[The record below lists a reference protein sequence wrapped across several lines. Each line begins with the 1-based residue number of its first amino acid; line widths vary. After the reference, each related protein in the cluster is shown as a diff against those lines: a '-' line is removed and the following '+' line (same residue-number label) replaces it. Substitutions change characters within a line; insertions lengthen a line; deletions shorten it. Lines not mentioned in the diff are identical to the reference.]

1 MRQTLWALL
10 LLTVGDGCAMAQASD
25 IGQLQVQASQE
36 KQAEWKSLDAPAYMA
51 MKAPANLAAM
61 ALTLDACEKKFSPV
75 MDAEHAAP
83 SPPVFEPAWLGKAR
97 SLMRQREPDQA
108 MQLLLK
114 MVREDAKNT
123 LVWRE
128 MARILDS
135 IGRRETALGAWEQV
149 LALSP
154 NDVEAT
160 TGMGLDYVASKKFQD
175 AVAKLFLSRRLWL
188 TVEPTN
194 ARLKMQIAT
203 SAGLGLALRE
213 LNYAQAA
220 ATCFHE
226 ASQFEM
232 ALIQNLAP
240 EEKAVRSQTKEFL
253 RFAGECEAA
262 IGQWDVAAESF
273 TLTLAGVDA
282 LDATSLP
289 PVIWALTCSGRP
301 AQARQLIMSA
311 LATTTSPGQAGA
323 PNAVA
328 WLAKNGFSEPIEGLL
343 QEATRNGVSMDAG
356 NVGRSNACAQTV
368 MAARCVLACGNAGAA
383 DFIFAA
389 APQVLNDPIAM
400 REFVELHAVHKGVE
414 DVVQLALA
422 QVQTHPMSAVR
433 WAAAL
438 RAVPMAAEQLRA
450 LIQISPTKYP
460 MQDASIHDATRA
472 LLQAWFD
479 LCGFDSLLALHTIMP
494 FIESQDVIGSA
505 ARIVALKALAIEQ
518 DLAEISHIASLCD
531 ATSTDESVALSVVFQ
546 ECEETE
552 KAIEWAEKA
561 IALDKKSA
569 QAWMARAAIDTY
581 LALDQSSDRTFEQRK
596 EAAIEARNSLERAL
610 DFAPDNRMAARKF
623 LEVAAPDHSIAPD
636 EDAMEIVKSSA
647 SAQVQ
652 REYRREKALSSQRK
666 NQSEAA
672 LESLRLLFIEDPC
685 DAIVGQAL
693 LSASA
698 DLGRLPETEKFLD
711 ALVLSHRAAAE
722 LGEVDASCKA
732 RQGRL
737 LEVVDI
743 LKSACAADPES
754 DALVRGCVRS
764 LVAAGNKSQAW
775 SVMMNAS
782 KRVRYAAGR
791 SQLERIEFAMSIDP
805 NAAAAELRSLCAD
818 KNMTKLQRKSAVLLA
833 HQLPKNIDDRLAL
846 QSALAKPLLDDAKVQ
861 PMYVAYAMLDQGLE
875 QALALAQKHARAWPL
890 PNTIEAAQLL
900 ADEGMFMRAEYLL
913 NAVGMLSKD
922 KNKAKLF
929 RAELACIIAKG
940 NVKKAIMR
948 LTHERESNQF
958 RIKDPRVTSAAEDLA
973 ELGNIFLLAS
983 DSVAAQ
989 ECFQAAIDLSPDLS
1003 SAMNNLAWLRMERND
1018 IDLVTVDLVKRALAA
1033 TPHDPSTL
1041 DTAGWLAYR
1050 QGKLLDTPAQ
1060 IGALSL
1066 LHESLQIAGNR
1077 ASVESMDHYAD
1088 ALFQVGR
1095 TDESLKLWRLI
1106 AQQGVNTSSRE
1117 NTISAFE
1124 LVQQKEWGI
1133 RVWSGDEF
1141 YNHNDG
1147 AAILRAK
1154 NKLKAISQG
1163 AAPDVAEM
1171 DFAQDLPTA
1180 QSTPSPASDTLRIM
1194 EPSTTPEGAK

>member
-1 MRQTLWALL
+1 MH
-10 LLTVGDGCAMAQASD
+10 QAR
-25 IGQLQVQASQE
+25 
-36 KQAEWKSLDAPAYMA
+36 W
-51 MKAPANLAAM
+51 
-61 ALTLDACEKKFSPV
+61 ALTLLALCGGCVGTPQTPVEQLQTQSAQEKRVDVKSLAPPAYIILKSNVESSKSRSELSEVEKTISPIGPG
-75 MDAEHAAP
+75 ERAAP
-83 SPPVFEPAWLGKAR
+83 AMKESNPPWLAKAR
-97 SLMRQREPDQA
+97 DHARQRELDQA

-114 MVREDAKNT
+114 VVREDSKNA
-123 LVWRE
+123 LAWRE
-128 MARILDS
+128 MARLLDAA
-135 IGRRETALGAWEQV
+135 GRRETALSAWDQV
-149 LALSP
+149 LGLAPL
-154 NDVEAT
+154 DVEALT
-160 TGMGLDYVASKKFQD
+160 ASGLDALAGKKFVN
-175 AVAKLFLSRRLWL
+175 AAEKLFLARRVWL

-194 ARLKMQIAT
+194 ARLKMQVAT
-203 SAGLGLALRE
+203 AAGLATALRE
-213 LNYAQAA
+213 LNYTQAA
-220 ATCFHE
+220 ASCFHE
-226 ASQFEM
+226 AAQLEISLGVQKDTDGNRPHKQAQE
-232 ALIQNLAP
+232 L
-240 EEKAVRSQTKEFL
+240 L
-253 RFAGECEAA
+253 RCAGECEA
-262 IGQWDVAAESF
+262 IVGQWDTAAESF
-273 TLTLAGVDA
+273 TQSLAQSDPI
-282 LDATSLP
+282 DATSLP
-289 PVIWALTCSGRP
+289 PVVWALACSGRP
-301 AQARQLIMSA
+301 AAARQLLMDTLINPN
-311 LATTTSPGQAGA
+311 SPGRAGA
-323 PNAVA
+323 PCATQ
-328 WLAKNGFSEPIEGLL
+328 WLKKNGFSQPLRAGL
-343 QEATRNGVSMDAG
+343 QQIASTQDALI
-356 NVGRSNACAQTV
+356 
-368 MAARCVLACGNAGAA
+368 ARCMLACGNEHAVDFILTSAPSILENEIALRELVNDVAASQGAA
-383 DFIFAA
+383 AA
-389 APQVLNDPIAM
+389 VQIALDHVQKKPESAPM
-400 REFVELHAVHKGVE
+400 WAV
-414 DVVQLALA
+414 
-422 QVQTHPMSAVR
+422 
-433 WAAAL
+433 AL
-438 RAVPMAAEQLRA
+438 RALPFAAKQLRA
-450 LIQISPTKYP
+450 EIQAPSANTNNLN
-460 MQDASIHDATRA
+460 AATNNATSA
-472 LLQAWFD
+472 LLGAWFD
-479 LCGFDSLLALHTIMP
+479 LVGFDSLLALHTIEP
-494 FIESQDVIGSA
+494 FTDSRGALASA
-505 ARIVALKALAIEQ
+505 ARIAAFSALAIEQ
-518 DLAEISHIASLCD
+518 DLAKIERLEKVCD
-531 ATSTDESVALSVVFQ
+531 QQSAPELAALAQAFL
-546 ECEETE
+546 ECGENN
-552 KAIEWAEKA
+552 KAIECVERA
-561 IALDKKSA
+561 IALDKKCA
-569 QAWMARAAIDTY
+569 QAWMARAAIDLS
-581 LALDQSSDRTFEQRK
+581 LAVNPSIDAPYERKK
-596 EAAIEARNSLERAL
+596 EAALESRNSFERAMEA
-610 DFAPDNRMAARKF
+610 APNNRMAARKF
-623 LEVAAPDHSIAPD
+623 LEVASPERGIAPD
-636 EDAMEIVKSSA
+636 VDAFEVVMTSQSQ
-647 SAQVQ
+647 QVL
-652 REYRREKALSSQRK
+652 REVRREKALSSLRR
-666 NQSEAA
+666 NQSTFNM
-672 LESLRLLFIEDPC
+672 ESLRMLLTEDPF
-685 DAIVGQAL
+685 DASVGQAI
-693 LSASA
+693 LSAA
-698 DLGRLPETEKFLD
+698 AETGRLAETEKFLD
-711 ALVLSHRAAAE
+711 ALVLEHPSAAE
-722 LGEVDASCKA
+722 LGEVDLSCKA

-846 QSALAKPLLDDAKVQ
+846 QSDLAKPLLDDAKVQ